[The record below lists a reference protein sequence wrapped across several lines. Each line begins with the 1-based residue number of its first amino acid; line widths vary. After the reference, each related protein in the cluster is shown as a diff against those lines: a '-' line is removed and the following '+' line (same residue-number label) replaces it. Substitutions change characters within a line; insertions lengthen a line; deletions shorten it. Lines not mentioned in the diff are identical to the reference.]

1 MFRIIARCDIK
12 GKNLI
17 KGIRYEGVRVIGDP
31 GKFAMQYYAD
41 GADEI
46 VYIDSVASLYERSS
60 LAPLVES
67 SVKDIFIPIS
77 VGGGINDLES
87 ARLILK
93 SGAEKVIV
101 NTAAISNPKLIN
113 ILSQEF
119 GRQAVVVSIQ
129 AKKRE
134 NYWEALTHCGRSKTG
149 LNVSN
154 WMERVQEMGAGE
166 VILTSVDFDGTMNGM
181 DLGLIRSISG
191 IVDLPVIASG
201 GFTNDDPI
209 EDIIR
214 EKVISGVAIG
224 ASLHRKHLSISSLK
238 KRLHSNGIKIRI

>member
-31 GKFAMQYYAD
+31 GEFAMKYYAD

-60 LAPLVES
+60 LAPLVEN
-67 SVKDIFIPIS
+67 SVKNIFVPIS

-101 NTAAISNPKLIN
+101 NTAAISNPNLIN

-149 LNVSN
+149 LNVSK
-154 WMERVQEMGAGE
+154 WMERVQELGAGE
-166 VILTSVDFDGTMNGM
+166 VILTSVDCDGTMNGM

-209 EDIIR
+209 EGLIR
-214 EKVISGVAIG
+214 ERVISGIAIG
-224 ASLHRKHLSISSLK
+224 ASLHRTDLTISCLK
-238 KRLHSNGIKIRI
+238 KRLHSNGINIRI

>member
-1 MFRIIARCDIK
+1 MFRVIARCDIK

-31 GKFAMQYYAD
+31 SEFAMNYYAD

-46 VYIDSVASLYERSS
+46 VYIDAVASLYERSS

-67 SVKDIFIPIS
+67 SVKDIFVPIS

-87 ARLILK
+87 ARLIFK

-101 NTAAISNPKLIN
+101 NTAAISNPNLIN

-134 NYWEALTHCGRSKTG
+134 KYWEALTHCGRSATG
-149 LNVSN
+149 LNVSE
-154 WMERVQEMGAGE
+154 WMERVQDLGAGE
-166 VILTSVDFDGTMNGM
+166 IILTSVDCDGTMGGL
-181 DLGLIRSISG
+181 DLELIRSISG

-209 EDIIR
+209 EDLIR
-214 EKVISGVAIG
+214 EGMISGLAIG
-224 ASLHRKHLSISSLK
+224 ASLHRKYINISSLK
-238 KRLHSNGIKIRI
+238 KRLHANGINVRI

>member
-1 MFRIIARCDIK
+1 MFRVIARCDIK

-31 GKFAMQYYAD
+31 SEFAMNYYAD

-46 VYIDSVASLYERSS
+46 VYIDAVASLYERSS

-101 NTAAISNPKLIN
+101 NTAAISNPNLIN

-134 NYWEALTHCGRSKTG
+134 KYWEALTHCGRSTTG
-149 LNVSN
+149 LNVN
-154 WMERVQEMGAGE
+154 EWMERVQDLGAGE
-166 VILTSVDFDGTMNGM
+166 IILTSVDCDGTMGGL
-181 DLGLIRSISG
+181 DLELIRSISG

-201 GFTNDDPI
+201 GFNNDDPI
-209 EDIIR
+209 EDLIR
-214 EKVISGVAIG
+214 EGMISGLAIG
-224 ASLHRKHLSISSLK
+224 ATLHRKDVNISSLK
-238 KRLHSNGIKIRI
+238 KRLHANGINVRI

>member
-31 GKFAMQYYAD
+31 GEFARNYYTD

-46 VYIDSVASLYERSS
+46 VYIDAVASLYERSS
-60 LAPLVES
+60 LAPLVET
-67 SVKDIFIPIS
+67 SVKDIFVPIS
-77 VGGGINDLES
+77 VGGGIVDLES
-87 ARLILK
+87 ARKILK

-101 NTAAISNPKLIN
+101 NTAAIGNPNLIN

-129 AKKRE
+129 AKNR
-134 NYWEALTHCGRSKTG
+134 NSYWEALTHCGRSKTG
-149 LNVSN
+149 LNVN
-154 WMERVQEMGAGE
+154 DWMESVQNLGAGE
-166 VILTSVDFDGTMNGM
+166 IILTSVDCDGTMNGM
-181 DLGLIRSISG
+181 DFELIRSISG

-209 EDIIR
+209 EDLIN
-214 EKVISGVAIG
+214 EGMISGIAIG
-224 ASLHRKHLSISSLK
+224 ASLHRKYVQIPNLK
-238 KRLHSNGIKIRI
+238 QRLRENGINVRI

>member
-31 GKFAMQYYAD
+31 GEFAMKYYAD

-46 VYIDSVASLYERSS
+46 VYIDAVASLYERSS
-60 LAPLVES
+60 LAPLVEK
-67 SVKDIFIPIS
+67 SVKDIFVPIS

-101 NTAAISNPKLIN
+101 NTAAISNPKLIT
-113 ILSQEF
+113 ILFQEF

-134 NYWEALTHCGRSKTG
+134 TYWEALTHCGRSKTG
-149 LNVSN
+149 LNVSE
-154 WMERVQEMGAGE
+154 WMESVQDLGAGE
-166 VILTSVDFDGTMNGM
+166 VILTSVDCDGTMRGM
-181 DLGLIRSISG
+181 DLELIRSISG
-191 IVDLPVIASG
+191 IVELPVIASG
-201 GFTNDDPI
+201 GFNNDDPI
-209 EDIIR
+209 EDLIR
-214 EKVISGVAIG
+214 EGMISGLAIG
-224 ASLHRKHLSISSLK
+224 ATLHRKDVNISSLK
-238 KRLHSNGIKIRI
+238 KRLHANGINVRI

>member
-31 GKFAMQYYAD
+31 GEFAMKYYAE

-60 LAPLVES
+60 LAPLVEN
-67 SVKDIFIPIS
+67 SVKDIFVPIS
-77 VGGGINDLES
+77 VGGGINNLET

-101 NTAAISNPKLIN
+101 NTAAIDNPELIN
-113 ILSQEF
+113 ILSKEF

-149 LNVSN
+149 LNVSE
-154 WMERVQEMGAGE
+154 WMVRVQELGAGE
-166 VILTSVDFDGTMNGM
+166 VILTSVDCDGTMNGM

-209 EDIIR
+209 EELVR
-214 EKVISGVAIG
+214 EGVISGIAIG
-224 ASLHRKHLSISSLK
+224 ASLHKKDISIPSLK
-238 KRLHSNGIKIRI
+238 KRLHSNGINIRI